1 VKDTFATLPRTTF
14 PGAGPDQT
22 LFFTLFAIGFAVA
35 VLGYL
40 VGSKTLRLLGIMVV
54 FFATALL
61 FSDVFSGRSL

>member
-1 VKDTFATLPRTTF
+1 MPRTTF

>member
-1 VKDTFATLPRTTF
+1 MKDTFAALPRTTF

-22 LFFTLFAIGFAVA
+22 LFFALFAIGFAVA

-40 VGSKTLRLLGIMVV
+40 VGSKTLRLIGILVV